1 MKKMKTIG
9 KTAAMASLATM
20 VLASCASANKAQK
33 SADNMQATKMEKNME
48 NLDNDYLILSDEQN
62 AAIDHTNAFALNLMR
77 TLTGMEPQVVSPLS
91 VAYLMG
97 MLANGANGDTQKE
110 IMATLNMDANS
121 INSLNESYRAV
132 ISMASK
138 HDRQTTINIAN
149 IIAANKNISIKPEFA
164 KLVGDMYKADV
175 ESIDFS
181 SPKALKHINGLCKKQ
196 TEGMIPSI
204 IDQLDPNTI
213 SVLMN
218 AIYFNGTWTN
228 KFDPNQTK
236 EENFRGYTR
245 DIRRVKMMHN
255 EHEFQ
260 YTENNDFAAVR
271 LPYGNGTYSMTVI
284 LPNEDKSVS
293 EIINGLDTKKLHEM
307 NESME
312 KCIVD
317 LKLPRF
323 STTTETKLN
332 NPIAKLGAPSMF
344 QSDKAD
350 FSNMSATSMYVS
362 AMLQKAKIEVSEE
375 GTKAA
380 AVTASIMT
388 MSALPD
394 LEPRRVSFHANR
406 PFIYMITEEN
416 TGAIFFIG
424 EYV

>member
-33 SADNMQATKMEKNME
+33 PADNMQATKMENNME
-48 NLDNDYLILSDEQN
+48 DLDNDYLILSDEQK
-62 AAIDHTNAFALNLMR
+62 AAIDHTNAFALNLMH

-149 IIAANKNISIKPEFA
+149 IIAANKDISIKPEFA

-181 SPKALKHINGLCKKQ
+181 SPKALKHINGWCKKQ

-204 IDQLDPNTI
+204 IDQLDPNTT

-218 AIYFNGTWTN
+218 AIYFNGTWTD

-293 EIINGLDTKKLHEM
+293 EIINGLDTKKLQEM

-312 KCIVD
+312 KCIVC
-317 LKLPRF
+317 LLYTSPSPR
-323 STTTETKLN
+323 
-332 NPIAKLGAPSMF
+332 
-344 QSDKAD
+344 D
-350 FSNMSATSMYVS
+350 
-362 AMLQKAKIEVSEE
+362 
-375 GTKAA
+375 
-380 AVTASIMT
+380 
-388 MSALPD
+388 
-394 LEPRRVSFHANR
+394 
-406 PFIYMITEEN
+406 
-416 TGAIFFIG
+416 
-424 EYV
+424 

>member
-33 SADNMQATKMEKNME
+33 PADNLQATKMENNME
-48 NLDNDYLILSDEQN
+48 GLDNDYLILSDEQN
-62 AAIDHTNAFALNLMR
+62 TAIDHTNAFALNLMH

-138 HDRQTTINIAN
+138 HDRQKTTINIAN
-149 IIAANKNISIKPEFA
+149 IIAANKDISIKPEFA

-175 ESIDFS
+175 ESLDFS
-181 SPKALKHINGLCKKQ
+181 SPKALKHINGWCKKQ

-255 EHEFQ
+255 EHEIQ

-317 LKLPRF
+317 LKSPQQQKQS
-323 STTTETKLN
+323 STTLSPSLAHLRCSSPTKPTSAICQPLRCMCL
-332 NPIAKLGAPSMF
+332 PCYRRLRLKLA
-344 QSDKAD
+344 
-350 FSNMSATSMYVS
+350 
-362 AMLQKAKIEVSEE
+362 
-375 GTKAA
+375 
-380 AVTASIMT
+380 
-388 MSALPD
+388 
-394 LEPRRVSFHANR
+394 RRVR
-406 PFIYMITEEN
+406 KRQL
-416 TGAIFFIG
+416 
-424 EYV
+424 

>member
-1 MKKMKTIG
+1 
-9 KTAAMASLATM
+9 
-20 VLASCASANKAQK
+20 
-33 SADNMQATKMEKNME
+33 
-48 NLDNDYLILSDEQN
+48 
-62 AAIDHTNAFALNLMR
+62 
-77 TLTGMEPQVVSPLS
+77 
-91 VAYLMG
+91 
-97 MLANGANGDTQKE
+97 
-110 IMATLNMDANS
+110 
-121 INSLNESYRAV
+121 
-132 ISMASK
+132 
-138 HDRQTTINIAN
+138 
-149 IIAANKNISIKPEFA
+149 
-164 KLVGDMYKADV
+164 
-175 ESIDFS
+175 
-181 SPKALKHINGLCKKQ
+181 
-196 TEGMIPSI
+196 
-204 IDQLDPNTI
+204 
-213 SVLMN
+213 
-218 AIYFNGTWTN
+218 
-228 KFDPNQTK
+228 
-236 EENFRGYTR
+236 
-245 DIRRVKMMHN
+245 
-255 EHEFQ
+255 
-260 YTENNDFAAVR
+260 
-271 LPYGNGTYSMTVI
+271 MTVI
-284 LPNEDKSVS
+284 LPNENKSVS

-344 QSDKAD
+344 LSDKAD